1 MTDDEAVDALAQI
14 GPLIEALERIMERAT
29 TVLLEQKPPKL
40 RVVDHGDPKDWVW
53 ENKVYGDD

>member
-14 GPLIEALERIMERAT
+14 GPLIEALERIMEKAT

-40 RVVDHGDPKDWVW
+40 TVVDNPNDWRW
-53 ENKVYGDD
+53 EKIYGDD